1 MKSRTAIFYF
11 TQLVLISI
19 LCCSCSVKNQVEA
32 EVKKLDSLTI
42 VLNTKLEEINK
53 CDTNLL
59 NRAITKFTIYST
71 FIENNLNDTLIKAE
85 ANSLQQFYTSGQ
97 NLKAFQNNKNSLK
110 SRASLV
116 LEQIKK
122 LVNDVSNG
130 SISKDEFIKNYDTEL
145 KAANQLID
153 LSTKEISSQSSN
165 IQDFKN
171 ALLPVETIIKQKNN
185 GELPSVIKDSV
196 NL

>member
-1 MKSRTAIFYF
+1 MEFRKIIVHAKCFILIPIFF
-11 TQLVLISI
+11 
-19 LCCSCSVKNQVEA
+19 CSCSVKNQVEA

-42 VLNTKLEEINK
+42 VLNTKLQEINT

-59 NRAITKFTIYST
+59 NRAIAKFSIYSK
-71 FIENNLNDTLIKAE
+71 FIENNLNDTIIKGE

-97 NLKAFQNNKNSLK
+97 NLKAFQINKNSLK

-116 LEQIKK
+116 LEQINK
-122 LVNDVSNG
+122 LIADVSNAT
-130 SISKDEFIKNYDTEL
+130 ITKEEFIKNYDIEL
-145 KAANQLID
+145 RGANQLIE
-153 LSTKEISSQSSN
+153 LTTREISVHNSN

-171 ALLPVETIIKQKNN
+171 SILPVENLIKQKNN
-185 GELPSVIKDSV
+185 NELPSAIKDSV

>member
-1 MKSRTAIFYF
+1 MKIRTAIFCF
-11 TQLVLISI
+11 TQFVLISV

-71 FIENNLNDTLIKAE
+71 FIENNLNDTIIKGE

-97 NLKAFQNNKNSLK
+97 NLKAFQSNKNSLK

-145 KAANQLID
+145 KAANQLIE